1 MSVGSN
7 QDVLTTHNRSFF
19 FLSGPVLDC
28 HPRYFVIFG
37 HIPKI
42 HYHLELS
49 TLAPLLHRVALTIPF
64 HSCLSFTKGF
74 YPRASKA
81 IQASAP
87 RIAIHTALGRTT
99 ELLGTAGGLYKT
111 RTFETLHS
119 PFFLLA

>member
-7 QDVLTTHNRSFF
+7 QDVLTTHNRPFF

-28 HPRYFVIFG
+28 VIFG
-37 HIPKI
+37 HIPII

-49 TLAPLLHRVALTIPF
+49 TLAPFLRRIALTIPF
-64 HSCLSFTKGF
+64 YSCLSFTKGF